1 MPDGQCCPLQPFDHL
16 LTRCKVANF
25 GWPLP
30 NHKLIKVNEFL
41 LRAGLPGAPYYVIL
55 VTLPRMNLSN
65 ARCLT
70 RVDLLLG
77 LFSRLYQQFRK
88 SISLLNN
95 QTPRYRKLTHTFILF
110 KSSRAFAFLIF
121 LIFLAKRKT
130 NVFDGFFQTKI
141 TVKKH
146 ISFAST
152 ETAAKLFEYFLTIY
166 FKSEINEE
174 VYIDPTFSYNA
185 NYIFILNT
193 GHMLNIKIWTE
204 FQGVS
209 WF

>member
-77 LFSRLYQQFRK
+77 LFSKLYQQFRK

-110 KSSRAFAFLIF
+110 KSSRAFPFLIF

-174 VYIDPTFSYNA
+174 VYIDLVTMLMTYSY
-185 NYIFILNT
+185 LNT
-193 GHMLNIKIWTE
+193 GHMLNINIWTE

>member
-1 MPDGQCCPLQPFDHL
+1 MQPFDHL

-110 KSSRAFAFLIF
+110 KCVL
-121 LIFLAKRKT
+121 
-130 NVFDGFFQTKI
+130 NFFKFSWPKEKPMYLM
-141 TVKKH
+141 V
-146 ISFAST
+146 SF
-152 ETAAKLFEYFLTIY
+152 KQ
-166 FKSEINEE
+166 KSQLRSIH
-174 VYIDPTFSYNA
+174 VYHLHPLKPLQ
-185 NYIFILNT
+185 NY
-193 GHMLNIKIWTE
+193 LNI
-204 FQGVS
+204 F
-209 WF
+209 

>member
-1 MPDGQCCPLQPFDHL
+1 MSDGQWCPLQPFDHL

-65 ARCLT
+65 VRCLT
-70 RVDLLLG
+70 RENLLLG

-95 QTPRYRKLTHTFILF
+95 QTPRYRKLTHTSIPF
-110 KSSRAFAFLIF
+110 KSSKAFVSLIF
-121 LIFLAKRKT
+121 KKFSAKKNPT
-130 NVFDGFFQTKI
+130 IFDGFFSKENHSW
-141 TVKKH
+141 KH
-146 ISFAST
+146 ISFACT
-152 ETAAKLFEYFLTIY
+152 DTAAKLFA
-166 FKSEINEE
+166 
-174 VYIDPTFSYNA
+174 YI
-185 NYIFILNT
+185 
-193 GHMLNIKIWTE
+193 
-204 FQGVS
+204 
-209 WF
+209 

>member
-185 NYIFILNT
+185 NDIFILNT
-193 GHMLNIKIWTE
+193 GHMLNINIWTE

>member
-1 MPDGQCCPLQPFDHL
+1 MQPFDHL

-110 KSSRAFAFLIF
+110 KSSRAFPFLIF
-121 LIFLAKRKT
+121 FNFPSQKKNQCIWWFLSNK
-130 NVFDGFFQTKI
+130 N
-141 TVKKH
+141 H
-146 ISFAST
+146 S
-152 ETAAKLFEYFLTIY
+152 
-166 FKSEINEE
+166 
-174 VYIDPTFSYNA
+174 
-185 NYIFILNT
+185 
-193 GHMLNIKIWTE
+193 
-204 FQGVS
+204 
-209 WF
+209 